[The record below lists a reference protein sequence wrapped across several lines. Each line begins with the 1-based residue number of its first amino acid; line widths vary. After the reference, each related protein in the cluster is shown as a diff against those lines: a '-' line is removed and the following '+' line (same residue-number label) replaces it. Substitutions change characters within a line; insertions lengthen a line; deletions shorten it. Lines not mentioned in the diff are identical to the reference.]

1 MNEFN
6 LSKTIKLLALKGYK
20 ELPFPDDI
28 AKLLQNFRDAEYEIK
43 NYAEEYVD
51 EIMEQ
56 VFHSGEQETVISLSY
71 DYDMVSFCNHIF
83 EFYGLFFFSGTDL
96 DELGPFSSFI
106 DAWAKC
112 DYFTSLRQ
120 EGYVDL
126 YYRSDVPIP
135 CIREILTA
143 HDGCN
148 FNLSN
153 ENGQINLKDIKIS

>member
-1 MNEFN
+1 MEQQN

-28 AKLLQNFRDAEYEIK
+28 AKLLQNFRDVDAEIRDYVD
-43 NYAEEYVD
+43 EYVD
-51 EIMEQ
+51 EITEQ
-56 VFHSGEQETVISLSY
+56 IFFGDEQKTFISLSY
-71 DYDMVSFCNHIF
+71 DSDMVSFCNCIF

-96 DELGPFSSFI
+96 DELGPFSSFMH
-106 DAWAKC
+106 AWGNC
-112 DYFTSLRQ
+112 GYFPGFRE

-126 YYRSDVPIP
+126 YYRSDVPMP

-143 HDGCN
+143 HVGCN

-153 ENGQINLKDIKIS
+153 ENGQVKIKDIKTS